1 MSSCDWMLLSVLQ
14 IMDFDLSLRPDQT
27 RPAPRIHLE
36 QPINE
41 VVPKVY
47 PNIAAP
53 FNPIIRAFLLPAAQ
67 PFRSEAT
74 PVFQGQCQRI
84 IAEFSSAG
92 CCR

>member
-14 IMDFDLSLRPDQT
+14 IMNFDLSLRPDQT
-27 RPAPRIHLE
+27 RTAPRIHLE

-53 FNPIIRAFLLPAAQ
+53 FNPIVCAFLRPAAQ
-67 PFRSEAT
+67 PFGSET
-74 PVFQGQCQRI
+74 SPVLQGQCQCI
-84 IAEFSSAG
+84 VAEFSSAECG
-92 CCR
+92 G